1 MKKINGLIMRKRF
14 FLFVL
19 LFLTTFLM
27 NLFLWNE
34 TTQMIRQ
41 IPLLISLKENS
52 TDDVYELNYQPS
64 ADDNNVIQPYSQ
76 SEQDRIL
83 HFLET

>member
-19 LFLTTFLM
+19 LILTTFLM

-34 TTQMIRQ
+34 TTQLIRQ

-64 ADDNNVIQPYSQ
+64 ADENNVIQPYSQ

>member
-1 MKKINGLIMRKRF
+1 
-14 FLFVL
+14 
-19 LFLTTFLM
+19 M

-34 TTQMIRQ
+34 TTQLIRQ

-64 ADDNNVIQPYSQ
+64 ADENNVIQPYSQ

>member
-1 MKKINGLIMRKRF
+1 MRKRF

-34 TTQMIRQ
+34 NYSADTTNTYIGFFEG
-41 IPLLISLKENS
+41 KNS
-52 TDDVYELNYQPS
+52 TDDVYELHYQPS
-64 ADDNNVIQPYSQ
+64 ADENNVIQTYSKVN
-76 SEQDRIL
+76 RIV
-83 HFLET
+83 FYSF